1 MSARN
6 SGIDLREA
14 LEPLASIPFASVFTS
29 TGGEV
34 ARAQEAVRSG
44 FTPQFF
50 TEEEH
55 RTVRLLADMIL
66 PRDER
71 SGSATD
77 AHVPEFLDFMMT
89 DQPERQVAMRG
100 GLAWL
105 DLECRE
111 RFGRRFVECA
121 DGERGEILDLVAW
134 PDRAPPELSQGVAFF
149 TAFRDL
155 TATGFFT
162 SRMGFDDL
170 QYVGNEFVTEW
181 KGCPEE
187 AIRKLG
193 LLSR

>member
-1 MSARN
+1 MTA
-6 SGIDLREA
+6 IDRRQA
-14 LEPLASIPFASVFTS
+14 LEILASIPFASVFTFA
-29 TGGEV
+29 GGEV

-50 TEEEH
+50 TEDEH

-66 PRDER
+66 PQDER
-71 SGSATD
+71 SGSATE
-77 AHVPEFLDFMMT
+77 ARVPEFLDFMMT
-89 DQPERQVAMRG
+89 DQPQRQVAMRG

-111 RFGRRFVECA
+111 RFGRPFVDCTE
-121 DGERGEILDLVAW
+121 GERAEILDLIAW
-134 PDRAPPELSQGVAFF
+134 PDRAPAELSQGVAFF

-170 QYVGNEFVTEW
+170 RYIGNEFVAEW

-187 AIRKLG
+187 ALRKLG
-193 LLSR
+193 LGG

>member
-6 SGIDLREA
+6 SGIDRREA
-14 LEPLASIPFASVFTS
+14 LALLASIPFASVFTF

-71 SGSATD
+71 SGSASD

-111 RFGRRFVECA
+111 RFDRPFAECGE
-121 DGERGEILDLVAW
+121 DERGELLDLIAW
-134 PDRAPPELSQGVAFF
+134 PDRAPSELSQGVAFF

-170 QYVGNEFVTEW
+170 QYIGNEFVAEW
-181 KGCPEE
+181 KGCPEQ
-187 AIRKLG
+187 ALRKLG
-193 LLSR
+193 LGG

>member
-1 MSARN
+1 MTI
-6 SGIDLREA
+6 GIDRREA
-14 LEPLASIPFASVFTS
+14 LERLASIPFASVFAF
-29 TGGEV
+29 TGVEA
-34 ARAQEAVRSG
+34 ARGQEAVRSG
-44 FTPQFF
+44 FSPQFF
-50 TEEEH
+50 TEHEH
-55 RTVRLLADMIL
+55 RTVRLFCDLIL

-77 AHVPEFLDFMMT
+77 ALVPEFLDFMMI
-89 DQPERQVAMRG
+89 DQPDRQVAMRG

-111 RFGRRFVECA
+111 RFGNTFVDCRA
-121 DGERGEILDLVAW
+121 DERAALLDLVAW
-134 PDRAPPELSQGVAFF
+134 PDRAPAELSQGVAFF

-170 QYVGNEFVTEW
+170 RYMGNEFVSEW

-193 LLSR
+193 L

>member
-6 SGIDLREA
+6 SGIDRREA
-14 LEPLASIPFASVFTS
+14 LELLASIPFASVFTS

-193 LLSR
+193 LLPR

>member
-1 MSARN
+1 MS
-6 SGIDLREA
+6 SQSKGIDRRQA
-14 LEPLASIPFASVFTS
+14 LELLASIPFASVFTFS
-29 TGGEV
+29 GVEV

-50 TEEEH
+50 TDHEH
-55 RTVRLLADMIL
+55 RTVRLLCDLIL

-71 SGSATD
+71 SGSATQ
-77 AHVPEFLDFMMT
+77 AGVPEFLDFLMT

-100 GLAWL
+100 GLAWI

-111 RFGRRFVECA
+111 RFGRAFVECA
-121 DGERGEILDLVAW
+121 GDERAALLDLIAW
-134 PDRAPPELSQGVAFF
+134 PDRAPAELSQGVAFF

-162 SRMGFDDL
+162 SKMGFDDL
-170 QYVGNEFVTEW
+170 RYIGNEFVAEW

-187 AIRKLG
+187 ALNKLG
-193 LLSR
+193 LG